1 VSGFDV
7 HMYLD
12 PYLSS
17 GGRDVLVN
25 FEITSALDME
35 LSAGRR
41 SMAPADFGYV
51 NRRQHTS
58 YLSTPLRLGL
68 YYIIDSCFRYLVK
81 ST

>member
-1 VSGFDV
+1 
-7 HMYLD
+7 MYLD

-51 NRRQHTS
+51 NR
-58 YLSTPLRLGL
+58 
-68 YYIIDSCFRYLVK
+68 
-81 ST
+81 